1 MPQGTNFLYQSITYK
16 KFSVVKTHKTAPS
29 GPFFVTLFCSVK
41 RKEEASMTHHKMTP
55 VLKICAAALVA
66 LGSLAAQAAPSDAAQ
81 TQVITQTDRLIV
93 KYKDSVDNSKGAVP
107 ARAMSAARQ
116 AVQARAGQQLGAT
129 MRTLRATATGA
140 DVLQLSRTM
149 SLDEARALAAELK
162 ARDPDVEYAEP
173 DRIMTP
179 LFVPNDPMY
188 TQQWHYYEAKAGLNL
203 PAAWDKSTGAGIN
216 VAVIDTGYRPHADL
230 SGQILPGYD
239 FITSATM
246 AADGTGR
253 DSDASDNGDS
263 TIAGQCGGGMPA
275 QDQASS
281 WHGTHVAGTIA
292 ARTNNGVGVAG
303 VAYGAK
309 VVPVRVL
316 GKCGGYTSDI
326 ADAMVWASG
335 GAVTGAPANANKA
348 RVLNLSLG
356 GSGAC
361 DTTTQNAINSARSR
375 GAVVVV
381 AAGNSNVNAANANPA
396 NCAGVIA
403 VAAVGRTGGKASYSN
418 YGTVV
423 DVAAPG
429 GDSGAGILSTWNAGT
444 TTPAGDNYGYMM
456 GTSMATPH
464 VAGVAALMLA
474 KNPNLTPDEVE
485 AKLKATARAFPAAC
499 SGCGAG
505 IVDAAAAV
513 NAVTVT
519 TTTVQPPA
527 QNEVES
533 NNYISTANAV
543 SVPGTVVSGSLSSTT
558 DTDYFVVQVPAGK
571 TLTATLT
578 QGSSVLDYDLY
589 AYNAGGTQLAQST
602 NGAGVSDALSVA
614 NTATTTQARY
624 IRVRYYTGG
633 VGKYTL
639 KFTW

>member
-1 MPQGTNFLYQSITYK
+1 
-16 KFSVVKTHKTAPS
+16 
-29 GPFFVTLFCSVK
+29 
-41 RKEEASMTHHKMTP
+41 MTHHKMFP

-66 LGSLAAQAAPSDAAQ
+66 FGSLAAHAAPDAAQ
-81 TQVITQTDRLIV
+81 TKLITQTDRLIV
-93 KYKDSVDNSKGAVP
+93 KYKDAVDNSKGAVP

-116 AVQARAGQQLGAT
+116 ALLARAGQQLGAT
-129 MRTLRATATGA
+129 MRALRATATGA
-140 DVLQLSRTM
+140 DVLQLSRSM

-173 DRIMTP
+173 DRIMVP
-179 LFVPNDPMY
+179 LFTPNDPMY
-188 TQQWHYYEAKAGLNL
+188 TQQWHYYDAKGGLNL
-203 PAAWDKSTGAGIN
+203 PSAWDKSTGAGIN

-230 SGQILPGYD
+230 AGQILPGYD
-239 FITSATM
+239 FITSA
-246 AADGTGR
+246 AIAGDGTGR
-253 DSDASDNGDS
+253 DSDASDVGDN
-263 TIAGQCGGGMPA
+263 TYAGQCGNGMPA
-275 QDQASS
+275 QDETSS

-292 ARTNNGVGVAG
+292 AKTNNGVGVAG
-303 VAYGAK
+303 VAFGAK
-309 VVPVRVL
+309 ILPVRVL

-326 ADAMVWASG
+326 ADAMIWASG
-335 GAVTGAPANANKA
+335 GVVTGAPANPNKA

-356 GSGAC
+356 GGGTC
-361 DTTTQNAINSARSR
+361 DVTTQNAINSARSR

-381 AAGNSNVNAANANPA
+381 AAGNSNINAANSNPA

-403 VAAVGRTGGKASYSN
+403 VAAVGRSGGKASYSN
-418 YGTVV
+418 YGANV

-444 TTPAGDNYGYMM
+444 STPAGDNYGYMM

-513 NAVTVT
+513 NAVTA
-519 TTTVQPPA
+519 TVAVAPPA
-527 QNEVES
+527 QNEVEA
-533 NNYISTANAV
+533 NNSISAANAV
-543 SVPGTVVSGSLSSTT
+543 TVAGTVVTGSLSGTM
-558 DTDYFVVQVPAGK
+558 DNDYFVVQVPAGK
-571 TLTATLT
+571 TLTATMT
-578 QGSSVLDYDLY
+578 MGPSGSGTDYDLY
-589 AYNAGGTQLAQST
+589 AYNSAGTQLALST
-602 NGAGVSDALSVA
+602 NGRDTPDAVSVTNSS
-614 NTATTTQARY
+614 TATSPRY
-624 IRVRYYTGG
+624 VRVRYHTGG
-633 VGKYTL
+633 YGATYSL

>member
-1 MPQGTNFLYQSITYK
+1 MS
-16 KFSVVKTHKTAPS
+16 
-29 GPFFVTLFCSVK
+29 
-41 RKEEASMTHHKMTP
+41 HHKISP
-55 VLKICAAALVA
+55 VLKLCAAALVA
-66 LGSLAAQAAPSDAAQ
+66 FGALAAKAAPLN
-81 TQVITQTDRLIV
+81 QTDRLIV
-93 KYKDSVDNSKGAVP
+93 KYKDAVDNSKGAVP
-107 ARAMSAARQ
+107 ARAMPAARQ
-116 AVQARAGQQLGAT
+116 ALIARAGQQLGAT
-129 MRTLRATATGA
+129 MRALRATASGA

-149 SLDEARALAAELK
+149 SLDEARALAAELM

-173 DRIMTP
+173 DRIMVP
-179 LFVPNDPMY
+179 LMTPNDPMY
-188 TQQWHYYEAKAGLNL
+188 TQQWHYYDAKGGLNL
-203 PAAWDKSTGAGIN
+203 PAAWDKSTGAGVN

-239 FITSATM
+239 FITSA
-246 AADGTGR
+246 AIGADGNGR
-253 DSDASDNGDS
+253 DSDASDTGDS
-263 TIAGQCGGGMPA
+263 TTAGQCGGGVPA
-275 QDQASS
+275 QDDTSS

-292 ARTNNGVGVAG
+292 ARTNNGLGVAG

-326 ADAMVWASG
+326 ADAIVWASG
-335 GAVTGAPANANKA
+335 GAVTGAPVNVNKA

-361 DTTTQNAINSARSR
+361 DITTQNAINSARSR

-381 AAGNSNVNAANANPA
+381 AAGNSNVNASNANPA
-396 NCAGVIA
+396 N
-403 VAAVGRTGGKASYSN
+403 
-418 YGTVV
+418 YGSVV

-429 GDSGAGILSTWNAGT
+429 GDSGAAILSTWNAGI

-485 AKLKATARAFPAAC
+485 AKLKASARAFPAAC

-513 NAVTVT
+513 NAVTS
-519 TTTVQPPA
+519 TVAVLPPA

-533 NNYISTANAV
+533 NNYISNANAV
-543 SVPGTVVSGSLSSTT
+543 SVAGTVVNGSLSSTT
-558 DTDYFVVQVPAGK
+558 DTDYYVVQVPAGK
-571 TLTATLT
+571 TLSATLT
-578 QGSSVLDYDLY
+578 QGSSALDYDLY
-589 AYNAGGTQLAQST
+589 AYNGSGSQLALST
-602 NGAGVSDALSVA
+602 NGAGAGDAVSLA

-624 IRVRYYTGG
+624 VRVRYHAGG
-633 VGKYTL
+633 AGKYSL

>member
-1 MPQGTNFLYQSITYK
+1 
-16 KFSVVKTHKTAPS
+16 
-29 GPFFVTLFCSVK
+29 
-41 RKEEASMTHHKMTP
+41 MTHHKMIP

-66 LGSLAAQAAPSDAAQ
+66 FGSLAAHAAPSDAAQ
-81 TQVITQTDRLIV
+81 TKVITQTDRLIV
-93 KYKDSVDNSKGAVP
+93 KYRDAVDTSKGAVP
-107 ARAMSAARQ
+107 ARALSAARL
-116 AVQARAGQQLGAT
+116 ALQARAGQQLGAT
-129 MRTLRATATGA
+129 MRALRATATGA
-140 DVLQLSRTM
+140 NVLQLSRTM
-149 SLDEARALAAELK
+149 SLQEANALAAELK
-162 ARDPDVEYAEP
+162 ARDPEVEYAEP
-173 DRIMTP
+173 DRIMLP
-179 LFVPNDPMY
+179 LSVPNDPMY
-188 TQQWHYYEAKAGLNL
+188 SQQWDFYEAKGGLNL

-239 FITSATM
+239 FINSA
-246 AADGTGR
+246 AIAGDGNGR
-253 DSDASDNGDS
+253 DSDASDNGDN
-263 TIAGQCGGGMPA
+263 TTAGQCGTGMPA
-275 QDQASS
+275 QDEASS

-303 VAYGAK
+303 VAYGARI
-309 VVPVRVL
+309 VPARVL

-335 GAVTGAPANANKA
+335 GTVNGVPANANKA

-361 DTTTQNAINSARSR
+361 DATTQSAINSARSR

-381 AAGNSNVNAANANPA
+381 AAGNSNVNASNASPA
-396 NCAGVIA
+396 NCTGVIT
-403 VAAVGRTGGKASYSN
+403 VAAVGRSGGKASYSN
-418 YGTVV
+418 YGANV

-429 GDSGAGILSTWNAGT
+429 GDSGAGILSTMNAGT
-444 TTPAGDNYGYMM
+444 TTPAGDTYAYYM

-485 AKLKATARAFPAAC
+485 AKLKSTARAFPAAC

-513 NAVTVT
+513 NAVTA
-519 TTTVQPPA
+519 TVAVQSPT
-527 QNEVES
+527 QNEVEPNNFIS
-533 NNYISTANAV
+533 NGNAV
-543 SVPGTVVSGSLSSTT
+543 SVSGTVVNGTLAASN
-558 DTDYFVVQVPAGK
+558 DNDYFSVQVPAGK

-578 QGSSVLDYDLY
+578 IAGSVSDYDLY
-589 AYNAGGTQLAQST
+589 AYDGAGSQLAVST
-602 NGAGVSDALSVA
+602 NGAGSADAVSVA
-614 NTATTTQARY
+614 NATTASSAR
-624 IRVRYYTGG
+624 IVRVRYHSGS
-633 VGKYTL
+633 VGTKYTL